1 MSTYERAT
9 NEAGEHSGALDLYV
23 WNAKASAALLVPLHI
38 CEVVLRNAISEAI
51 EAVYGTRWP
60 WSPGFQRSLPAPP
73 VGYSPRRDLQVSRRL
88 APTTGKVIAELKFVF
103 WQKMFT
109 ARHDEQLWQGYLKG
123 VLPNLAALKPVAE
136 LRATIYDDL
145 E

>member
-1 MSTYERAT
+1 
-9 NEAGEHSGALDLYV
+9 
-23 WNAKASAALLVPLHI
+23 
-38 CEVVLRNAISEAI
+38 
-51 EAVYGTRWP
+51 
-60 WSPGFQRSLPAPP
+60 
-73 VGYSPRRDLQVSRRL
+73 LQVSRRL

-109 ARHDEQLWQGYLKG
+109 ARQDEQLWQGYLKG